1 MKKFTTALAL
11 FCGATLTSQAWDQG
25 ENAIWLEGA
34 LKGNITEKLSASL
47 KEQIRYRESDGF
59 YFYRYTDFGLGWTF
73 SKAWNVTAQYRYVTA
88 RKEGGN
94 WVAKP
99 MTHVN
104 VNNKLPLGPVKF
116 STRLRF
122 AFINADSAGN
132 QTLIWPRFT
141 LNFSKAWVGLNPYA
155 AFETIYDIEEN
166 LVFRNRFEGGLTYSP
181 TKMLSLKMFLMQQLT
196 RTESNST
203 WTEAYNMGAGAT
215 LKF

>member
-1 MKKFTTALAL
+1 MKQFTTALTL
-11 FCGATLTSQAWDQG
+11 FCGAALTTQAWDQG
-25 ENAIWLEGA
+25 ENAIWLEGTVR
-34 LKGNITEKLSASL
+34 GNITDQLSASL
-47 KEQIRYRESDGF
+47 KEQVRYRESDGF
-59 YFYRYTDFGLGWTF
+59 YFYRYTDFGLGWKF
-73 SKAWNVTAQYRYVTA
+73 SNAWNVTAQYRYVTA

-104 VNNKLPLGPVKF
+104 VNNKLPLGPVKL

-122 AFINADSAGN
+122 GFIDIESADN
-132 QTLIWPRFT
+132 QTLIWPRFV
-141 LNFSKAWVGLNPYA
+141 LNLSKSWVGLNPYA
-155 AFETIYDIEEN
+155 AFETIYDIEQN

-196 RTESNST
+196 RTASNST
-203 WTEAYNMGAGAT
+203 WTEAYNAGAGAT